1 VLAPPCV
8 GVRIWAEVFSALQK
22 NSHRIGLAHYM
33 FEAFKRRHGRKR
45 TMRELVEFAIA
56 EVKDDRS
63 RGIWRE
69 LQNGIANIEASRMG
83 RRTAG

>member
-1 VLAPPCV
+1 
-8 GVRIWAEVFSALQK
+8 
-22 NSHRIGLAHYM
+22 M
-33 FEAFKRRHGRKR
+33 FEAFKRQHGRKP

-69 LQNGIANIEASRMG
+69 LQNGIANLDA
-83 RRTAG
+83 RRS